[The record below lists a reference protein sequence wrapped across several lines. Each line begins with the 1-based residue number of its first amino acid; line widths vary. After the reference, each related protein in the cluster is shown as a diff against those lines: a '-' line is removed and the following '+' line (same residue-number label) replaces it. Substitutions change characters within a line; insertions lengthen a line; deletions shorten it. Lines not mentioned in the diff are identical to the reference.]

1 MPSVR
6 QPGVVPKGRPLP
18 FPEGP
23 MNCLGCGMA
32 TGILHAGAPLCLLCR
47 ERIPRTPT
55 NQLPAHNLLAEVRC
69 LTFHLENMMASH
81 DHAALRDAH
90 SSLAALVLRLEGQH
104 AP

>member
-1 MPSVR
+1 
-6 QPGVVPKGRPLP
+6 
-18 FPEGP
+18 

-32 TGILHAGAPLCLLCR
+32 TGSLHADAPLCLPCR
-47 ERIPRTPT
+47 EHIPRTPT

-69 LTFHLENMMASH
+69 LAFHLEDMMASH
-81 DHAALRDAH
+81 GDAELRHAH